1 MHIAIITNRLIK
13 GEGQGRVNMALARS
27 AARHGHVVTCL
38 AYRVDNRLLT
48 EPNVE
53 WAHMPDANSPVALIG
68 NQRFARASTRWLN
81 RHGTDVDFV
90 VANGFNTWAPTDLN
104 IVHFVHS
111 AWRQS
116 DAHDAHI
123 RSVHGAYQWLYSRLN
138 ARLERTALSRA
149 QHVVAVS
156 EKVRTELIEL
166 GMSPHA
172 LSVIHNGVDIEE
184 FAPGTVSRQA
194 LGLPDVPLALFAGDI
209 STTRKGL
216 DTMLEALQHVPGLH
230 LAVAGQTDGSP
241 FPALAEQLGVADR
254 THFLGFRADMPI
266 LMQAADVFVFPSR
279 YEACSLV
286 LLEAMSAGLPVITAQ
301 TAGGAELISSD
312 AGVVLPDPDD
322 ATALAAA
329 LNQLT
334 TDPNRL
340 TKMRAAART
349 LAEDHS
355 WDRMGIEYLRLF
367 ETLSRQKSERIAPIP
382 HASSLSLR

>member
-1 MHIAIITNRLIK
+1 
-13 GEGQGRVNMALARS
+13 
-27 AARHGHVVTCL
+27 
-38 AYRVDNRLLT
+38 
-48 EPNVE
+48 
-53 WAHMPDANSPVALIG
+53 
-68 NQRFARASTRWLN
+68 
-81 RHGTDVDFV
+81 
-90 VANGFNTWAPTDLN
+90 
-104 IVHFVHS
+104 
-111 AWRQS
+111 
-116 DAHDAHI
+116 
-123 RSVHGAYQWLYSRLN
+123 
-138 ARLERTALSRA
+138 
-149 QHVVAVS
+149 
-156 EKVRTELIEL
+156 
-166 GMSPHA
+166 
-172 LSVIHNGVDIEE
+172 
-184 FAPGTVSRQA
+184 
-194 LGLPDVPLALFAGDI
+194 
-209 STTRKGL
+209 
-216 DTMLEALQHVPGLH
+216 MLEALQHVPGLH

-382 HASSLSLR
+382 HASSLSLG